1 MTNGSGTSPWPSH
14 VSDIYQEAATQL
26 RFMKRQ
32 QWAITNYL
40 LALLVG
46 ILAVDYQIGDKV
58 AWVNSV
64 AITMS
69 IIATLGALKL
79 LRIIESDMAKPRLR
93 MAQAHGVLLKAERDR
108 FDLPTTPTLW
118 TRDLPFVGALGA
130 VCVFGA
136 LIISYAV
143 AFN

>member
-64 AITMS
+64 AI
-69 IIATLGALKL
+69 ILIVIATLGALIL
-79 LRIIESDMAKPRLR
+79 LIIIELDMIAPRLR
-93 MAQAHGVLLKAERDR
+93 LAQAHGSLAEFERNR
-108 FDLPTTPTLW
+108 FDLPTTPTQW

-136 LIISYAV
+136 LIISYAI

>member
-1 MTNGSGTSPWPSH
+1 M
-14 VSDIYQEAATQL
+14 
-26 RFMKRQ
+26 R
-32 QWAITNYL
+32 
-40 LALLVG
+40 

-58 AWVNSV
+58 AWVNIV

-69 IIATLGALKL
+69 IIATLGALIL
-79 LRIIESDMAKPRLR
+79 LIIIESDMAKPRLR
-93 MAQAHGVLLKAERDR
+93 MAQAYGVLLKAERDR

-118 TRDLPFVGALGA
+118 TRELPFVGALGL

>member
-64 AITMS
+64 AI
-69 IIATLGALKL
+69 ILIVIATLGALIL
-79 LRIIESDMAKPRLR
+79 LIIIELDMTAPRLR
-93 MAQAHGVLLKAERDR
+93 LAQAHGSLAEFERNR
-108 FDLPTTPTLW
+108 FDLPTTPTHW

-136 LIISYAV
+136 LIISYAI

>member
-1 MTNGSGTSPWPSH
+1 MTNGSGTSPWPSN

-26 RFMKRQ
+26 RFLKRQ

-58 AWVNSV
+58 AWVNST
-64 AITMS
+64 AITL
-69 IIATLGALKL
+69 IALATLGALYL
-79 LRIIESDMAKPRLR
+79 LIIIETHMTAPRLR
-93 MAQAHGVLLKAERDR
+93 MAKAYGVLLKAERDR

-118 TRDLPFVGALGA
+118 TRDLPFVGALGL